1 MPPLGDMGAGM
12 KTTIEISDDLARKA
26 KAHAAKDGTTLR
38 ALVECGSRET
48 LRADRKPHHFELRD
62 ARVGG
67 HGVQAELQD
76 ADWQRMRES
85 FCEGR
90 GE

>member
-1 MPPLGDMGAGM
+1 M

-26 KAHAAKDGTTLR
+26 KAHAAKEETTLR
-38 ALVECGSRET
+38 ALVDRGLREV
-48 LRADRKPHHFELRD
+48 LRAERKPHRFELRD

-67 HGVQAELQD
+67 HGLQTEFQD
-76 ADWQRMRES
+76 ADWQRIREAAY
-85 FCEGR
+85 EGR